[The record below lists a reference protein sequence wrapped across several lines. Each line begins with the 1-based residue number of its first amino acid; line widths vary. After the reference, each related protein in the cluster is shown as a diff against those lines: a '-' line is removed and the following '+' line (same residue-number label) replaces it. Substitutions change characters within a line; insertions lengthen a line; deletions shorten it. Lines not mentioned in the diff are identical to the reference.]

1 MTQQAPSQLLSIGL
15 DPHSFKYSDAK
26 SWRGSCP
33 SCGGT
38 RRFVI
43 FTDHDFPL
51 WHGYCDECGTKVK
64 AWEKVKVHYDPLKA
78 EALRAEMAREQ
89 AEKEEKRKKKLAEF
103 TTAELW
109 AELRD
114 RMTTEHITWWESQGV
129 PEDIQRYLSI
139 GFKAD
144 KMYYEGKPLPENERH
159 SPAYTI
165 PWFKQ
170 NFEFET
176 LQYRLLQPS
185 NPKDK
190 YRFEYDLPGGGSCYY
205 MTDPS
210 EPIKDRVIICE
221 GAKKAIV
228 TWFHLLPN
236 FTEWTVL
243 GVASNNTLTPALEAT
258 KECGQRFII
267 LDPGSERK
275 AFKTA
280 KENKNVKAV
289 YLPEK
294 IDDLFLAGHLDR
306 EGFGRM
312 LRAV

>member
-1 MTQQAPSQLLSIGL
+1 MTQHAPSQLFSIGL
-15 DPHSFKYSDAK
+15 DPHSFKYSDEK
-26 SWRGSCP
+26 SWRGACP
-33 SCGGT
+33 QCGGS

-51 WHGYCDECGTKVK
+51 WHGYCDECGTKIK

-78 EALRAEMAREQ
+78 ETLRAEMAREQ
-89 AEKEEKRKKKLAEF
+89 AERDEKRRKKLAEF

-109 AELRD
+109 AELRE
-114 RMTTEHITWWESQGV
+114 RMTDEHIEWWESQGV

-144 KMYYEGKPLPENERH
+144 KMYYDSERNEQH
-159 SPAYTI
+159 APAYTI
-165 PWFKQ
+165 PWFGN
-170 NFEFET
+170 NFEFKT
-176 LQYRLLQPS
+176 LQYRLMTNTP
-185 NPKDK
+185 DR
-190 YRFEYDLPGGGSCYY
+190 YRFEYGLPGGGTCYY

-236 FTEWTVL
+236 FTSWTVI
-243 GVASNNTLTPALEAT
+243 AASSNNTVAPALEAT
-258 KECGQRFII
+258 KDCGQRFII

-275 AFKTA
+275 AFMTV
-280 KENKNVKAV
+280 KENKNLKAV

-306 EGFGRM
+306 DGFGRM

>member
-1 MTQQAPSQLLSIGL
+1 MKQQAPSQLFSIGL

-26 SWRGSCP
+26 SWRGPCP

-51 WHGYCDECGTKVK
+51 WHGYCDECGAKVK
-64 AWEKVKVHYDPLKA
+64 AWEKVKVQYDPMKA

-89 AEKEEKRKKKLAEF
+89 AEREETRRKKLAEF

-114 RMTTEHITWWESQGV
+114 RMTTEHIEWWESQGV

-144 KMYYEGKPLPENERH
+144 KMYYEGKPLTENERH
-159 SPAYTI
+159 SPAYAI
-165 PWFKQ
+165 PWFRQ

-176 LQYRLLQPS
+176 LQYRLLKPS

-190 YRFEYDLPGGGSCYY
+190 YRFEYNLPGGGSCYY
-205 MTDPS
+205 MADPS
-210 EPIKDRVIICE
+210 EPIKDKVIICE

-228 TWFHLLPN
+228 TWFHLA
-236 FTEWTVL
+236 TDYTVIAA
-243 GVASNNTLTPALEAT
+243 ASNNTLTPALEVT
-258 KECGQRFII
+258 KDCGQRFLI

-275 AFKTA
+275 AFATA
-280 KENKNVKAV
+280 KEHKLKSI

-294 IDDLFLAGHLDR
+294 IDDMVVSGLLDR
-306 EGFGRM
+306 ETFGKV
-312 LRAV
+312 LRAA